1 VAKVWRAAPE
11 EAETVGDLLV
21 EFRDWMERE
30 RPSSES
36 LHEGVRQLIEDPQ
49 TEYLLG
55 AAAAGDPPAG
65 VCQLRFRYGLWH
77 EATDCWLEDLYVSDE
92 ARGAGL
98 GRALVDAAADR
109 ARARGC
115 ARVELDVSDAN
126 PPALALYEAAGFA
139 TGKDPGTHDLLMR
152 LAL

>member
-1 VAKVWRAAPE
+1 MAR
-11 EAETVGDLLV
+11 LLLA
-21 EFRDWMERE
+21 FRDWMGRDH
-30 RPSSES
+30 PSGES
-36 LHEGVRQLIEDPQ
+36 LREGVTRLIEDPQ

-55 AAAAGDPPAG
+55 AAAAGDPPTG
-65 VCQLRFRYGLWH
+65 VCQLRFRHGLWH
-77 EATDCWLEDLYVSDE
+77 EATDCWLEDLYVSDD

-98 GRALVDAAADR
+98 GRVLVDAAAER

-139 TGKDPGTHDLLMR
+139 TGKDPGTRDLLMR

>member
-1 VAKVWRAAPE
+1 VAKVWRATPE
-11 EAETVGDLLV
+11 EAETVARLLLA
-21 EFRDWMERE
+21 FRDWMGRDH
-30 RPSSES
+30 PSGQS
-36 LHEGVRQLIEDPQ
+36 LRKGVARLIEEPQ

-55 AAAAGDPPAG
+55 AADPGEAPAG
-65 VCQLRFRYGLWH
+65 VCQLRFRHGLWH
-77 EATDCWLEDLYVSDE
+77 EATDCWLEDLYVSDD

-98 GRALVDAAADR
+98 GRALVDAVADR
-109 ARARGC
+109 ARTRGC

-139 TGKDPGTHDLLMR
+139 TGKDPGTRDLLMR

>member
-1 VAKVWRAAPE
+1 M
-11 EAETVGDLLV
+11 GDLLV
-21 EFRDWMERE
+21 EFRHWMGRE
-30 RPSSES
+30 TPSDES
-36 LHEGVRQLIEDPQ
+36 LHAGVERLIEDPQ
-49 TEYLLG
+49 TEYLL
-55 AAAAGDPPAG
+55 AAPAAGDRAMG

-98 GRALVDAAADR
+98 GRALVAAAVDR

-126 PPALALYEAAGFA
+126 PPALALYAAAGFA
-139 TGKDPGTHDLLMR
+139 TGKDPGTRDLLMR